1 MGIGNAVDPSE
12 AAAGGMLIDYG
23 ISRKDGEVEGEEAVA
38 TLLIGQ
44 QYLRCAGALRI
55 GNPINPSEAA
65 AGGMHFLD
73 LLGRIDLKLFTM
85 DTIAS
90 ILGSEGLG
98 VMARSMA
105 PLSVDQNAVSVTNPL
120 TSIGLYTNTWKRT
133 TIV

>member
-1 MGIGNAVDPSE
+1 
-12 AAAGGMLIDYG
+12 
-23 ISRKDGEVEGEEAVA
+23 
-38 TLLIGQ
+38 
-44 QYLRCAGALRI
+44 
-55 GNPINPSEAA
+55 
-65 AGGMHFLD
+65 MHFLD